1 MKLSYKNQIALPWK
15 WKRQNPITLDTFKS
29 LNDMNEVSSK
39 DLINKSQTSVAR
51 KINLDITSRNT
62 TPFDDNS
69 LRIL

>member
-1 MKLSYKNQIALPWK
+1 MKKAK
-15 WKRQNPITLDTFKS
+15 PITLDTFKS

-39 DLINKSQTSVAR
+39 DLTNKSQTSVAR